1 MESYGSG
8 VNPGSFLAGGYVK
21 VSREKLHREAQA
33 TGFRPEILEKVI
45 QLLNLLEAFQGHPF
59 IEGRLALKGGTALN
73 LFYFDVPRLS
83 IDIDLNYV
91 GAPDRETMLEERPKL
106 EEAVAA
112 VCAREGFTVRRLPTD
127 HAGGK
132 WRMSY
137 ESGLTQSGNL
147 EVDLNFMFR
156 VPLWPI
162 DLMDSKPVG
171 SYQTSA
177 VPILDIHEIAAGKIA
192 ALLARQAS
200 RDLFDVHLLLTQ
212 QKLNSAML
220 RLAFVLYG
228 AMNRKDWRTV
238 SIDDVNFSV
247 QELENSL
254 IPVLREDAVG
264 EQGRETWANN
274 LVGECREALSVVLPL
289 EPNENEFLD
298 RLLDHG
304 EIDSTILT
312 ADTSLQQRI
321 QGQPLLEWKAV
332 NVRKHKGL

>member
-1 MESYGSG
+1 M
-8 VNPGSFLAGGYVK
+8 K
-21 VSREKLHREAQA
+21 VSREKLLREAQA
-33 TGFRPEILEKVI
+33 TGFRPEILEKAI
-45 QLLNLLEAFQGHPF
+45 QLLNLLEAFQGHPY

-83 IDIDLNYV
+83 VDIDLNYV
-91 GAPDRETMLEERPKL
+91 GAAGRNTMLEERPKL

-156 VPLWPI
+156 VPLRPI
-162 DLMDSKPVG
+162 DLKNSQPVG
-171 SYQTSA
+171 SYKTSA

-200 RDLFDVHLLLTQ
+200 RDLFDVHLLLTR

-228 AMNRKDWRTV
+228 AMNRKDWRAV
-238 SIDDVNFSV
+238 SIDDVNFSA

-264 EQGRETWANN
+264 ARGRETWANN
-274 LVGECREALSVVLPL
+274 LVGECRQALSVVLPL

-312 ADTSLQQRI
+312 TDTTLQQRI

>member
-1 MESYGSG
+1 M
-8 VNPGSFLAGGYVK
+8 K
-21 VSREKLHREAQA
+21 VSRERLHREAQA
-33 TGFRPEILEKVI
+33 TGFRPEILEKAI

-83 IDIDLNYV
+83 VDIDLNYT

-106 EEAVAA
+106 EEAVQA
-112 VCAREGFTVRRLPTD
+112 VCTREGFTIRRLPTD

-137 ESGLTQSGNL
+137 ESSITQSGNL

-162 DLMDSKPVG
+162 IPMDSKPVG
-171 SYQTSA
+171 SYQASA
-177 VPILDIHEIAAGKIA
+177 IPIPDIHEIAAGKIA

-212 QKLNSAML
+212 QKLDPAML

-238 SIDDVNFSV
+238 SSDDVNFSA

-254 IPVLREDAVG
+254 IPVLREDALG
-264 EQGRETWANN
+264 EQDRKTWASN
-274 LVGECREALSVVLPL
+274 LVEECQEALSAVLPL
-289 EPNENEFLD
+289 ESNEIEFLD

-312 ADTSLQQRI
+312 TDTVLQQRI
-321 QGQPLLEWKAV
+321 QKQPLLEWKAI

>member
-1 MESYGSG
+1 MESHGSG
-8 VNPGSFLAGGYVK
+8 VNPGSFLAGGHVK
-21 VSREKLHREAQA
+21 VSRERLLREAQA
-33 TGFRPEILEKVI
+33 TGFRPEILEKAI
-45 QLLNLLEAFQGHPF
+45 QLLNLLEAFQSHPF

-83 IDIDLNYV
+83 VDIDLNYV

-106 EEAVAA
+106 EEAVQA
-112 VCAREGFTVRRLPTD
+112 VCTREGFTIRRLPTD

-137 ESGLTQSGNL
+137 ESSITQSGNL

-162 DLMDSKPVG
+162 IPMDSKPVG
-171 SYQTSA
+171 PYQASA
-177 VPILDIHEIAAGKIA
+177 VPIPDIHEIAAGKIA

-212 QKLNSAML
+212 QKPDSAML

-238 SIDDVNFSV
+238 SINGVNFSA
-247 QELENSL
+247 QELENNL
-254 IPVLREDAVG
+254 IPVLREDALG
-264 EQGRETWANN
+264 EQDRETWANT
-274 LVGECREALSVVLPL
+274 LVSECQEALSVVLPL
-289 EPNENEFLD
+289 APNENGFLD

-312 ADTSLQQRI
+312 TDTALQRLIQR
-321 QGQPLLEWKAV
+321 QPLLEWKAI

>member
-1 MESYGSG
+1 
-8 VNPGSFLAGGYVK
+8 VK
-21 VSREKLHREAQA
+21 VSREKLLREAQA
-33 TGFRPEILEKVI
+33 TGFRPEILEKAI
-45 QLLNLLEAFQGHPF
+45 QLLNLLEAFQGHPY

-83 IDIDLNYV
+83 VDIDLNYV
-91 GAPDRETMLEERPKL
+91 GAAGRNTMLEERPKL

-162 DLMDSKPVG
+162 DLKNSQPVG
-171 SYQTSA
+171 SYKTSA

-200 RDLFDVHLLLTQ
+200 RDLFDVHLLLTR

-228 AMNRKDWRTV
+228 AMNRKDWRAV
-238 SIDDVNFSV
+238 SIDDVNFSA

-264 EQGRETWANN
+264 ARGRETWANN
-274 LVGECREALSVVLPL
+274 LVGECRQALSVVLPL

-312 ADTSLQQRI
+312 TDTTLQQRI

>member
-1 MESYGSG
+1 
-8 VNPGSFLAGGYVK
+8 
-21 VSREKLHREAQA
+21 
-33 TGFRPEILEKVI
+33 
-45 QLLNLLEAFQGHPF
+45 
-59 IEGRLALKGGTALN
+59 
-73 LFYFDVPRLS
+73 
-83 IDIDLNYV
+83 
-91 GAPDRETMLEERPKL
+91 MLEERPKL
-106 EEAVAA
+106 EEAVQA
-112 VCAREGFTVRRLPTD
+112 VCAREGFTIRRLPTD

-162 DLMDSKPVG
+162 HLMDSKPVG
-171 SYQTSA
+171 SYKTSA

-200 RDLFDVHLLLTQ
+200 RDLFDVHLFLTQ

-264 EQGRETWANN
+264 GQGRETWANN
-274 LVGECREALSVVLPL
+274 LVGECRQALSVVLPL

-312 ADTSLQQRI
+312 PDSSLQERI
-321 QGQPLLEWKAV
+321 QQQPLLEWKAV

>member
-1 MESYGSG
+1 MESHGSG
-8 VNPGSFLAGGYVK
+8 VNPGSFLAGGHVK
-21 VSREKLHREAQA
+21 VSREKLHRESLT
-33 TGFRPEILEKVI
+33 TGFRPEILEKAI
-45 QLLNLLEAFQGHPF
+45 QLLNLLEAFQSHPF

-83 IDIDLNYV
+83 VDIDLNYV
-91 GAPDRETMLEERPKL
+91 GAPDRVTMLEERPKL

-112 VCAREGFTVRRLPTD
+112 VCAREGFTIRRLPTD

-137 ESGLTQSGNL
+137 ESSLTQSGNL

-162 DLMDSKPVG
+162 IPMNSKPVG
-171 SYQTSA
+171 SYQASA
-177 VPILDIHEIAAGKIA
+177 VPIPDIHEIAAGKIA

-200 RDLFDVHLLLTQ
+200 RDLFDVHLLLSRP
-212 QKLNSAML
+212 KLDSAML

-254 IPVLREDAVG
+254 VPVLREDALA
-264 EQGRETWANN
+264 EQDRETWAHN
-274 LVGECREALSVVLPL
+274 LVSECKKALSTVLPL
-289 EPNENEFLD
+289 APNESEFLD

-304 EIDSTILT
+304 EIDPTILT
-312 ADTSLQQRI
+312 TDTALQLRI
-321 QGQPLLEWKAV
+321 QKQPLLEWKAL
-332 NVRKHKGL
+332 NVRKYKGL

>member
-1 MESYGSG
+1 M
-8 VNPGSFLAGGYVK
+8 K
-21 VSREKLHREAQA
+21 VSRERLHREAQA
-33 TGFRPEILEKVI
+33 TGFRPEIVEKAI

-83 IDIDLNYV
+83 VDIDLNYV

-106 EEAVAA
+106 EEAVQA
-112 VCAREGFTVRRLPTD
+112 VCTREGFTIRRLPAD

-137 ESGLTQSGNL
+137 ESSITQSGNL

-162 DLMDSKPVG
+162 IPMDSKPVG
-171 SYQTSA
+171 SYQASA
-177 VPILDIHEIAAGKIA
+177 VPIPDIHEIAAGKTA

-212 QKLNSAML
+212 QKMDSAML

-238 SIDDVNFSV
+238 SIDDVNFSA

-254 IPVLREDAVG
+254 IPVLREDALG
-264 EQGRETWANN
+264 EQDRETWANN
-274 LVGECREALSVVLPL
+274 LVRECQGALSAVLPL
-289 EPNENEFLD
+289 TPNENEFLD
-298 RLLDHG
+298 SLLDRG

-312 ADTSLQQRI
+312 TDTALQQRI
-321 QGQPLLEWKAV
+321 QKQPLLEWKAL